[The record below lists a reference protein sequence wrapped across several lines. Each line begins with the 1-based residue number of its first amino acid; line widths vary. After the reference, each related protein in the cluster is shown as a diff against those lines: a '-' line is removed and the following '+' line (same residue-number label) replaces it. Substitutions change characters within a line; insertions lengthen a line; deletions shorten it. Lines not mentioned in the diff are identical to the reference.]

1 MDNPKVNQQHED
13 NICTYGSKT
22 YHPGMPEPVADA
34 FIQLGSIYRAN
45 RGRERETEKN
55 ISDKSI
61 DSIPS
66 FWLLVLA
73 YSEEVMN
80 RTTKKAS
87 DFSKA
92 SFVYSSLERECFI
105 CCGNILGEKLGK
117 IIGWI

>member
-13 NICTYGSKT
+13 DICTYGSKT

-34 FIQLGSIYRAN
+34 FIQLGSIYRTN

-61 DSIPS
+61 DCIPS

-73 YSEEVMN
+73 YSEEVIN
-80 RTTKKAS
+80 RTTKEVF
-87 DFSKA
+87 DFSKT
-92 SFVYSSLERECFI
+92 SLC
-105 CCGNILGEKLGK
+105 
-117 IIGWI
+117 IIPPSCTMRDVGFANWFDLHNK